1 MPRFFG
7 ESLAVGLLDGGFFI
21 KADFDCGFCAAW
33 PGVSLSVGLLD
44 GGFFIEEDFDCGFFT
59 A

>member
-7 ESLAVGLLDGGFFI
+7 ELVVGGRLDRGFFI
-21 KADFDCGFCAAW
+21 K
-33 PGVSLSVGLLD
+33 
-44 GGFFIEEDFDCGFFT
+44 EDFDCGFFT